1 MREILKNKIKQIVQ
15 DLSQSEESW
24 RVLNSEDFSFEVS
37 LARDEKFGDLASNVA
52 MVLAGRLRQ
61 NPLAV
66 AKIIVEKLQEESD
79 PRIAKIETVLPGY
92 INFYFSKKYLAE
104 EIEKIIKAEGNWGK
118 SDILAEKRY
127 VFEHSSPNL
136 FKPFHIGHLVNNSIG
151 ESLARIIKKCGA
163 DLQTLSFPSDI
174 SPGIAKTV
182 WAIKEKGWQKEMTIE
197 RIGQAYVSGVAAYK
211 EDEAAKKE
219 IDKINEILYK
229 KEKSEEREIYEQGK
243 KMSLDYFKTI
253 TERLGSRFDDLIF
266 ESEAESRGKELVK
279 KNTPEIFTESAGAII
294 FPGSKYGLFD
304 NVFVNS
310 QGFGT
315 YLAKDL
321 GLLELKFERFK
332 FDNSVTITDVEQ
344 REHFKLVQKAGSLVN
359 GEWAEKSEFIQH
371 GRLSFS
377 GEKISSRLGNVPL
390 AEDLINKVK
399 EKIFAKM
406 EQQNFSP
413 AEKESIAEKV
423 AIGALKYSILKSGAG
438 KNIVFDFEKATSFEG
453 DTGPYL
459 QYALVRLNSVLK
471 NAKEAQLEI
480 EPDLKERASEIP
492 LVEKMILQFPLM
504 VEKSFSDR
512 SPHHLANYLFKLSSE
527 FSSFY
532 AQTRIVDAANPDLKN
547 NLMLT
552 KALQITL
559 ENGLEL
565 LGLERLERM

>member
-1 MREILKNKIKQIVQ
+1 M
-15 DLSQSEESW
+15 
-24 RVLNSEDFSFEVS
+24 
-37 LARDEKFGDLASNVA
+37 
-52 MVLAGRLRQ
+52 
-61 NPLAV
+61 
-66 AKIIVEKLQEESD
+66 
-79 PRIAKIETVLPGY
+79 
-92 INFYFSKKYLAE
+92 
-104 EIEKIIKAEGNWGK
+104 
-118 SDILAEKRY
+118 
-127 VFEHSSPNL
+127 
-136 FKPFHIGHLVNNSIG
+136 
-151 ESLARIIKKCGA
+151 
-163 DLQTLSFPSDI
+163 
-174 SPGIAKTV
+174 
-182 WAIKEKGWQKEMTIE
+182 
-197 RIGQAYVSGVAAYK
+197 
-211 EDEAAKKE
+211 
-219 IDKINEILYK
+219 
-229 KEKSEEREIYEQGK
+229 
-243 KMSLDYFKTI
+243 
-253 TERLGSRFDDLIF
+253 
-266 ESEAESRGKELVK
+266 
-279 KNTPEIFTESAGAII
+279 
-294 FPGSKYGLFD
+294 
-304 NVFVNS
+304 
-310 QGFGT
+310 
-315 YLAKDL
+315 
-321 GLLELKFERFK
+321 
-332 FDNSVTITDVEQ
+332 
-344 REHFKLVQKAGSLVN
+344 N

-532 AQTRIVDAANPDLKN
+532 AQTKIVDAANPDLKN

>member
-1 MREILKNKIKQIVQ
+1 MREILKNKIKRVIQ
-15 DLSQSEESW
+15 DLSQTEESW
-24 RVLNSEDFSFEVS
+24 QVLTSEEVNFEVS
-37 LARDEKFGDLASNVA
+37 LARDEKFGDLASNAA
-52 MVLAGRLRQ
+52 MALAGKLGQ
-61 NPLAV
+61 NPLTV
-66 AKIIVEKLQEESD
+66 AKIIVEKLEKEPDS
-79 PRIAKIETVLPGY
+79 RIAKIDTVLPGY
-92 INFYFSKKYLAE
+92 INFYFSKKYLSE
-104 EIEKIIKAEGNWGK
+104 EIRKIIKAEKDWGK
-118 SDILAEKRY
+118 SDILAGKKY
-127 VFEHSSPNL
+127 IFEHSSPNL

-163 DLQTLSFPSDI
+163 DLKTLSFPSDI

-182 WAIKEKGWQKEMTIE
+182 WAIKEKSWQEEMTIKK
-197 RIGQAYVSGVAAYK
+197 IGQAYVLGVAAYK
-211 EDEAAKKE
+211 EDEAIKNE
-219 IDKINEILYK
+219 IDKINEILYRG
-229 KEKSEEREIYEQGK
+229 ENSPEREIYEKGK
-243 KMSLDYFKTI
+243 KMSLDYFEEI
-253 TERLGSRFDDLIF
+253 TQRLGSLFEDLIF

-279 KNTPEIFTESAGAII
+279 KNIPEIFTESAGAII

-321 GLLELKFERFK
+321 GLLEIKFERFE
-332 FDNSVTITDVEQ
+332 FDKSITITDVEQ
-344 REHFKLVQKAGSLVN
+344 REHFKLVQKAGGLVN
-359 GEWAEKSEFIQH
+359 EDWAEKSEFIQH

-406 EQQNFSP
+406 EKQAFSP
-413 AEKESIAEKV
+413 AEKELIAEKV

-471 NAKEAQLEI
+471 NAQGAQMEI
-480 EPDLKERASEIP
+480 EPDLKERAGEIP
-492 LVEKMILQFPLM
+492 LVEKMVLQFPWV
-504 VEKSFSDR
+504 VEKSFLDK

-532 AQTRIVDAANPDLKN
+532 AQTKIVDAANPDLKN

-559 ENGLEL
+559 ANGLEL
-565 LGLERLERM
+565 LGLEKLEKM